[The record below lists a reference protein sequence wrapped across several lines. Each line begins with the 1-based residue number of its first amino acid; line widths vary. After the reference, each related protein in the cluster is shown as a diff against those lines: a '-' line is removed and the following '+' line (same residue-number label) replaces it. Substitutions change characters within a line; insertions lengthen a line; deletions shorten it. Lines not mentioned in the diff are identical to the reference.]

1 MTDAFVP
8 EVRDEIHTALGA
20 IRNALYLISMR
31 CDDFHV
37 LEYVKVAEEQ
47 ARGISQCL
55 KQPRAN
61 RKTA

>member
-1 MTDAFVP
+1 MPDANVP
-8 EVRDEIHTALGA
+8 EVRDEIRTALGA

-37 LEYVKVAEEQ
+37 LEYVKVAEAQTKDIAE
-47 ARGISQCL
+47 CL
-55 KQPRAN
+55 SRPKVN